1 MANRPRS
8 LIGRHAG
15 KGIAPG
21 SGGTLD
27 VDLSELDAKT
37 GDPVGADSATIV
49 DSEDSSISKKI
60 TFTLIAELLA
70 GVGTASGLAAAVGV
84 LKVYIHGLT
93 EKTTPVVADELL
105 IGDTQDSNKNKRA
118 TLTNIIKAISTA
130 LAGTN
135 ATSSLSEATGVMRVN
150 VGGTTA
156 KTSPALADAVLAND
170 SDDSTNKKITLAKI
184 LALVGAQIR
193 KKLVDGTDAG
203 ANVTVSGMAVGDVLI
218 SVFAMTAKSSIATMA
233 DRTADYVVG
242 TGVLTKAAGTDER
255 LNQLIV
261 TYIDCT

>member
-27 VDLSELDAKT
+27 VDLEELDAKT
-37 GDPVGADSATIV
+37 GDPVGADSVAIV
-49 DSEDSSISKKI
+49 DSENTDATALTTLTKI
-60 TFTLIAELLA
+60 AVLLA
-70 GVGTASGLAAAVGV
+70 GSNATSALKTATGILQVWIHAV
-84 LKVYIHGLT
+84 T
-93 EKTTPVVADELL
+93 EKTVPVVGDELL
-105 IGDTQDSNKNKRA
+105 LADSEDTNKNKRS

-135 ATSSLSEATGVMRVN
+135 ATSGLSESSGVMRVN

-170 SDDSTNKKITLAKI
+170 SDNSTNKKITLAKI
-184 LALVGAQIR
+184 LALAGAQIR
-193 KKLVDGTDAG
+193 MKLVDGTDAG

-218 SVFAMTAKSSIATMA
+218 SVFAMTAKSSIATMN
-233 DRTADYVVG
+233 DRTAEYSIG
-242 TGVLTKAAGTDER
+242 SGALTKSAGTDER

-261 TYIDCT
+261 TYIDTT